1 LRQDNFVYLFVALI
15 LFLVVIPIA
24 EDTGLVPIQWAR
36 NIAFICIMAI
46 GVWSLHK
53 SRRSFYFGL
62 ILAGSGILINIIAVT
77 TGADWMY
84 FLSMASLAAFLLFAI
99 GGAFRLVL
107 FSESLDANRLFGA
120 VCVYLMIGILFAL
133 AYSVLSK
140 VEPTAFS
147 GMSAAHSLSWNVD
160 WVYYSFVTLTT
171 LGYGDILPQSGTAR
185 ALAYSEA
192 VLGVFYMAML
202 VAALVGAYATRDRS
216 Q

>member
-1 LRQDNFVYLFVALI
+1 
-15 LFLVVIPIA
+15 
-24 EDTGLVPIQWAR
+24 
-36 NIAFICIMAI
+36 MAI